1 MAAPMIDLAA
11 RFDSVVL
18 ASFYNAERAS
28 VKDGF
33 GGANEVG
40 ITLA

>member
-11 RFDSVVL
+11 KSDSVVL
-18 ASFYNAERAS
+18 GSFYNAERAS

-33 GGANEVG
+33 GRANAVG
-40 ITLA
+40 IALA